1 MQLKTMSGLVPML
14 IEKVDKKVMPETN
27 EVRLYFSG
35 YITPELIQN
44 LIAGGG
50 GYGPTHKEFVKDICI
65 QILKREIDH
74 G

>member
-1 MQLKTMSGLVPML
+1 
-14 IEKVDKKVMPETN
+14 MPDTN

-35 YITPELIQN
+35 YITPELIQD

-65 QILKREIDH
+65 QILKKEIDH